1 LHIYCAKLR
10 KNGGKTK
17 KIEGKTLSLQL
28 IKNSS
33 RQTGVEIKKQVRYE
47 KVFNR
52 NHNDARPR
60 VEYPGCIAEASPLA
74 PYGEGGLY

>member
-1 LHIYCAKLR
+1 LFANLR
-10 KNGGKTK
+10 KNEVSTK
-17 KIEGKTLSLQL
+17 KIWEKTLSLQL
-28 IKNSS
+28 ILDLS

-60 VEYPGCIAEASPLA
+60 IEYPGRIAEAPPFV
-74 PYGEGGLY
+74 PYGAGGLY